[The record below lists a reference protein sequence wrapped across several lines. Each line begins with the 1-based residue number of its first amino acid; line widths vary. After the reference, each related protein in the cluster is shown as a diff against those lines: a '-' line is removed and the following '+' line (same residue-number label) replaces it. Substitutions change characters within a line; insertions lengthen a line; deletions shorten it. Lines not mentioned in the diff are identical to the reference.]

1 MPGEPGIKPTRVP
14 IGFPAYKLETASHS
28 QRPVKLRNTLHSM
41 SLTAQIRPRKLAY
54 QQGAIRRFA
63 TTRYLRTDA
72 TSVAASFLSRFQ
84 SLGPQIRTQTIDA
97 NQLQLLSLT
106 LDRPTLF
113 PGTPS
118 LSNGSP
124 PQPATPVPPGYHLA
138 YFTPAFMESELGAD
152 GTDASYNPA
161 TPFTRRMWAGGE
173 VLWPRGADG
182 KPNLLR
188 VGQNVQETTRVL
200 SAEAKVVKKTGED
213 MIVVGVEKE
222 FANDHGVSIVDRRN
236 WVFRKALPIPSASA
250 PSAALPQSASHLATP
265 NPASADISTE
275 GNTHTRT
282 LVQTPVTLFRF
293 SALTFNPHK
302 IHYSLPWARDVEG
315 HRDVVVHGPLNLISI
330 LDLWR
335 DVKSQHATDHSV
347 VVPRRI
353 SYRATSPLYAGD
365 EYRIVLD
372 EGAET
377 KVQIIGPE
385 GVAMKAEID

>member
-1 MPGEPGIKPTRVP
+1 
-14 IGFPAYKLETASHS
+14 
-28 QRPVKLRNTLHSM
+28 M
-41 SLTAQIRPRKLAY
+41 SALTAQIRPRMLAAR
-54 QQGAIRRFA
+54 QGAIRSFA

-72 TSVAASFLSRFQ
+72 ASVAASFLSRFQ
-84 SLGPQIRTQTIDA
+84 SLGPQVRTQTIDA
-97 NQLQLLSLT
+97 NQLQLLTLT
-106 LDRPTLF
+106 LDRPKLF
-113 PGTPS
+113 PDTPS
-118 LSNGSP
+118 LSNGAST

-138 YFTPAFMESELGAD
+138 YFTPAFLENELGAD
-152 GTDASYNPA
+152 GTDASYNPE

-188 VGQNVQETTRVL
+188 VGQQVQETTRVL
-200 SAEAKVVKKTGED
+200 SAEPKVVKKTGED

-222 FANDHGVSIVDRRN
+222 FANEHGVSIVDRRN
-236 WVFRKALPIPSASA
+236 WVFRKALPIPSTST
-250 PSAALPQSASHLATP
+250 PSPVLPPSTSHLATP
-265 NPASADISTE
+265 NPTSADISTE

-335 DVKSQHATDHSV
+335 DTKGRNATDHSV
-347 VVPRRI
+347 VVPERI

-372 EGAET
+372 EGEET
-377 KVQIIGPE
+377 KVQIIGPS
-385 GVAMKAEID
+385 GVAMKAEII